1 MLRWSL
7 NRPIIRTDD
16 THVEL
21 YV

>member
-7 NRPIIRTDD
+7 NRPIIRTDH